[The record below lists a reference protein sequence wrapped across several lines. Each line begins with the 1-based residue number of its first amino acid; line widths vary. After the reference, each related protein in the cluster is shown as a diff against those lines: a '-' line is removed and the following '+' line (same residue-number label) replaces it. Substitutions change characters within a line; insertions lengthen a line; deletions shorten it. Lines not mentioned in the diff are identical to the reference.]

1 MSIRYDFMNP
11 EGLAEFVVGKS
22 ILESMIEEK
31 RKNIIER
38 VNYVMNNCRGAEL
51 LVCDILS
58 SSAKEGE
65 LEKYLKKLEIF
76 SHIQVRLTVYE
87 VCEV

>member
-1 MSIRYDFMNP
+1 MSIKYDFGNP
-11 EGLAEFVVGKS
+11 KELAEFVVGKS
-22 ILESMIEEK
+22 ILNSMTEEK
-31 RKNIIER
+31 RKDITKR
-38 VNYVMNNCRGAEL
+38 VASVMNNYESKL